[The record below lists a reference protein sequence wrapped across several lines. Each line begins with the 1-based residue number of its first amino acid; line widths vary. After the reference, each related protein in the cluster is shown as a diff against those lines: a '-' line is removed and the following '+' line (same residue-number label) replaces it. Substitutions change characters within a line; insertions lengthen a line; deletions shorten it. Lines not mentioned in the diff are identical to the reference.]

1 MNYANQVTQTCSHNL
16 CWKQSARYNSQ
27 SCEFYVQ
34 GYQTMQ
40 HTTTSVFDGA
50 CFFVFLFFWGGGGG
64 GGGVAF
70 HCFGFPFLC
79 KHWLDSHV
87 LSFCSCLC
95 SIRCM
100 IQIIIAHVKQY
111 EYDNDDEL
119 IIGVSKREHFQNN
132 IRILHL
138 RNMQCSKKNKR
149 ECKRAFCVNSPFWLT
164 RP

>member
-1 MNYANQVTQTCSHNL
+1 MFLN
-16 CWKQSARYNSQ
+16 
-27 SCEFYVQ
+27 
-34 GYQTMQ
+34 
-40 HTTTSVFDGA
+40 
-50 CFFVFLFFWGGGGG
+50 FFKESFLDQR
-64 GGGVAF
+64 VM
-70 HCFGFPFLC
+70 HKMP
-79 KHWLDSHV
+79 
-87 LSFCSCLC
+87 
-95 SIRCM
+95 
-100 IQIIIAHVKQY
+100 QIIIAHVKQY